1 MYRTSINIVPSP
13 VEYTKLVDAYSSI
26 KNQYNSHYVCRVI
39 DMEIADKEIYYIDVK
54 EKHTGNFV
62 GYLGEYA
69 DTSHWLTDILG
80 VFSK

>member
-1 MYRTSINIVPSP
+1 MMYRTSINIVPNP

-26 KNQYNSHYVCRVI
+26 KNQYNPHYVCRVI
-39 DMEIADKEIYYIDVK
+39 DMEIADKEIYYIDVQ

-62 GYLGEYA
+62 GYLG
-69 DTSHWLTDILG
+69 